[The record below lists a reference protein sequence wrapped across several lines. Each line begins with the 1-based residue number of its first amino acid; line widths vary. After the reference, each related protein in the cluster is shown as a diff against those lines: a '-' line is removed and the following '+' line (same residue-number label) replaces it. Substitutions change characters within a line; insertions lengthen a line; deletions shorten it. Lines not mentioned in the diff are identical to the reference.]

1 MRWHVGKWNIF
12 EFSLPMK
19 VVASAGVLVDGVAV
33 VLGAVVEAGG
43 VVGLVEGLLPEL
55 LKPTKSP
62 AMLASTIITIKPV
75 AQRGMD
81 FLTGLT
87 VALSC

>member
-1 MRWHVGKWNIF
+1 
-12 EFSLPMK
+12 MK
-19 VVASAGVLVDGVAV
+19 VVASAGVLLVVGAVAV
-33 VLGAVVEAGG
+33 GAAVEAGG
-43 VVGLVEGLLPEL
+43 AVGLVGSLLPEL

-62 AMLASTIITIKPV
+62 TMLASTIITIKPV